1 MNDLTHRL
9 ATGEHPVI
17 MGGSSPSLHE
27 LRRRVAE
34 IGYVSI
40 KFTDT
45 HGGTDLGFKVDTD
58 ATKFRD
64 ADFDQPTGTLHVEG
78 NLILNDDPVRVIAD
92 LDLETLNGTGHLVL
106 LEAGVAA

>member
-1 MNDLTHRL
+1 MNELTHRL

-17 MGGSSPSLHE
+17 MGGSSPSLQE

-34 IGYVSI
+34 IGYMSI

-45 HGGTDLGFKVDTD
+45 RGGTDLGFQLDTD

-64 ADFDQPTGTLHVEG
+64 VDFDQPAGTLHVEG
-78 NLILNDDPVRVIAD
+78 NLVLNDDPVRVIAD
-92 LDLETLNGTGHLVL
+92 LDLETLNGTGRLVL
-106 LEAGVAA
+106 LESEVAV